1 MEEWFH
7 DSNKK
12 VEVINAQPLIAKVLQ
27 SLQQFFPKKYKHEW
41 IQSSKNARNY
51 QNARVY
57 EAIWKWN

>member
-41 IQSSKNARNY
+41 IQSSKNAWNY
-51 QNARVY
+51 
-57 EAIWKWN
+57 